1 MNEDPENFPLV
12 ERFHKAE
19 HLAREL
25 SEHLRQAFL
34 PKLSE
39 LRHASKIAD
48 ATEVTDKT
56 MLDKMTAVLSAE
68 DFASDIFEKLT
79 VSLLIFVSYYFERFS
94 SIQMDLLSTLQ
105 LTESYK

>member
-1 MNEDPENFPLV
+1 MNENPENFPLV

-39 LRHASKIAD
+39 LRHASKVAD
-48 ATEVTDKT
+48 AAEVTDKT

-79 VSLLIFVSYYFERFS
+79 LYLHSIERETKEIMGIS
-94 SIQMDLLSTLQ
+94 
-105 LTESYK
+105 E